1 MCISQITSPTPCTQ
15 LGQLFQFQKGIK
27 IKNRQ
32 NQFGQDI
39 HLRPCTPILVIFLLL
54 KGVKINL
61 CRGPPQFGQC
71 PKEWVFFSG
80 SPSLVWPTLHL
91 LPKSEDPIY
100 SLSRLPKKIKF
111 VRNTRISQGGSLM
124 NLVRGLSDHC
134 RIIKVKQL
142 FLWGRGG
149 GGSVHPN
156 FLNPF
161 EYRKLLPDKSFPK
174 RIGTTP
180 NP

>member
-111 VRNTRISQGGSLM
+111 VRNTRISQVGSLM

-142 FLWGRGG
+142 FFVGEGGRGFC
-149 GGSVHPN
+149 SP
-156 FLNPF
+156 
-161 EYRKLLPDKSFPK
+161 KLPESF
-174 RIGTTP
+174 
-180 NP
+180 

>member
-1 MCISQITSPTPCTQ
+1 MHFPNYLSHPLHAIGATFSVSKRYQNKESSKSIWAGYSPPALHANSGNFFTFKRC
-15 LGQLFQFQKGIK
+15 
-27 IKNRQ
+27 Q
-32 NQFGQDI
+32 NQFVQG
-39 HLRPCTPILVIFLLL
+39 TPSIWAMS
-54 KGVKINL
+54 KRMGV
-61 CRGPPQFGQC
+61 
-71 PKEWVFFSG
+71 FSG

-111 VRNTRISQGGSLM
+111 VRITRISQGGSLM